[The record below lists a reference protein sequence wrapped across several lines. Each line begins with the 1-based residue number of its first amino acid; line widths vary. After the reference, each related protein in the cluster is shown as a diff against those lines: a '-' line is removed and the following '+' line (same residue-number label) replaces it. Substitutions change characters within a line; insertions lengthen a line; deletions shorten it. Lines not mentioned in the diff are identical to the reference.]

1 MDQQKQS
8 RDSTQQQVG
17 SYAGLGFQLAAAM
30 VVFGGIG
37 YWLDGRLNTTP
48 WLLVV
53 GMLLGATGGM
63 ISLIRTSI
71 RNTKKGNK
79 G

>member
-1 MDQQKQS
+1 MDEQKKPRES
-8 RDSTQQQVG
+8 TTQQLG

-37 YWLDGRLNTTP
+37 YWLDGRLKTTP

-53 GMLLGATGGM
+53 GMLMGATGGM
-63 ISLIRTSI
+63 ISLIRSSI
-71 RNTKKGNK
+71 TKKGNK